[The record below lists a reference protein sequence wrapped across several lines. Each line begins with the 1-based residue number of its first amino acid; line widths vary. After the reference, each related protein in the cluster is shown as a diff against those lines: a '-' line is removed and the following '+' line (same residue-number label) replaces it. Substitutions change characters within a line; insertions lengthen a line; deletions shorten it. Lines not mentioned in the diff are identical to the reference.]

1 MLDESFYWVEASYS
15 FYVVYGLRVEF
26 IVVISFHLNKSS
38 LYYKLNPTV
47 NASNQFDQNHQK
59 LLPTI
64 ILINIAFGQKFKEY
78 WIDTFLTEKW
88 DCNIELEIIISSN
101 IKWYHTLFEYFD
113 KLLLHEPGN
122 NI

>member
-38 LYYKLNPTV
+38 LYYKLNPTL